1 MKSHFTSLPGKV
13 EDAGLSNSHVEESFL
28 EHELTHALSK
38 SKAIME
44 GQKRT
49 WGPSSER
56 SKTSSR
62 LICFQPKA
70 QIRSFLQ
77 LTKRSETIH
86 KLDKLDHDLTK
97 EYTETEANE
106 QFIQADFERSKTPQ
120 AKEKA
125 PRRFT
130 TTPKRTEKATS
141 IRKRRDCKTF
151 GCLFDD

>member
-1 MKSHFTSLPGKV
+1 M
-13 EDAGLSNSHVEESFL
+13 
-28 EHELTHALSK
+28 
-38 SKAIME
+38 
-44 GQKRT
+44 
-49 WGPSSER
+49 
-56 SKTSSR
+56 
-62 LICFQPKA
+62 
-70 QIRSFLQ
+70 
-77 LTKRSETIH
+77 H

-106 QFIQADFERSKTPQ
+106 QFIQADFERLQNATGKG
-120 AKEKA
+120 KA